1 MGAWASSREVTRKSW
16 AVLREN
22 RYLMAFPV
30 LGFVI
35 GLVPVAILGVPAMY
49 FFATNHNWIGVG
61 FAIVLVFAAQA
72 VGTFLQGGLV
82 AAVDTEL
89 DGRDSSVGQGMA
101 VAFQHTGK
109 LIAWSAILT
118 VVSVL
123 ISLVRGNGQGN
134 VVGVLLRNVVAAAA
148 DVMWQLI
155 TFFVVPF
162 IILEDESP
170 IQAIKSSSSL
180 FKRKWGTQL
189 AGGVRIGGL
198 IVLILILP
206 AIALLVIGFLLIF
219 MGSTASLAAGIP
231 LALLGFLVLLVGI
244 VISSAMRTVFSV
256 ALYRYAKDGVVSAGF
271 SEQELQS
278 AVRVKA

>member
-30 LGFVI
+30 LGFVV
-35 GLVPVAILGVPAMY
+35 GLVPVVVLGLPAMY
-49 FFATNHNWIGVG
+49 FFATNHNWIGAA
-61 FAIVLVFAAQA
+61 FAILLVFAAQA

-82 AAVDTEL
+82 AAVDAEL
-89 DGRDSSVGQGMA
+89 DGRDSSVGQGMSA
-101 VAFQHTGK
+101 AFQHTGK
-109 LIAWSAILT
+109 LLAWSAILT

-134 VVGVLLRNVVAAAA
+134 VVGVLLRNIVAAAA

-162 IILEDESP
+162 IVLEDESP

-189 AGGVRIGGL
+189 AGGIRIGGL
-198 IVLILILP
+198 VALILILP
-206 AIALLVIGFLLIF
+206 AIVLLVAGFLLILA
-219 MGSTASLAAGIP
+219 GSTAALATGIP
-231 LALLGFLVLLVGI
+231 LALIGFVLLLVGI
-244 VISSAMRTVFSV
+244 VIASAMRTVFSV
-256 ALYRYAKDGVVSAGF
+256 ALYRYAKDGAVSAGF
-271 SEQELQS
+271 TQAELQS
-278 AVRVKA
+278 AVKLKA